1 MLSFF
6 PRDVLGEICDLI
18 GLVSEGFPTYFCIG
32 GHSREASK
40 LEFNARDTP
49 RYSATVQS
57 AYQRAL
63 PGSSLEKLEKVYLT
77 TVHSSALG

>member
-6 PRDVLGEICDLI
+6 PRDVLNEICDLI

-32 GHSREASK
+32 GHSREAPK

-57 AYQRAL
+57 ANPAWL
-63 PGSSLEKLEKVYLT
+63 IPGKIGEGISDDGT
-77 TVHSSALG
+77 